1 MILLELSSLVRNTVG
16 NDVNVHFFGGK
27 EVMREKKSVRNA
39 LQPLT
44 HYTLYV
50 SLHQLHLHDTTLE
63 ADVILTL

>member
-1 MILLELSSLVRNTVG
+1 MILLKLSSLVRNTVG

-44 HYTLYV
+44 HHTLYM
-50 SLHQLHLHDTTLE
+50 SFHQLHLPDKTWE
-63 ADVILTL
+63 ADVLLTL